1 MQSVFD
7 QLEKEDDWQKD
18 KDKKELFK
26 NIPEER
32 RGMLALCLSVN
43 ACVLTMARLKD
54 DELAGKFIFYCGKY
68 LIHSFEDDEIYKGME
83 KDNTERVC
91 GFSGL
96 VRRFTPEKFLKVFAT
111 LVLVTKVL
119 VDRHKEFAEEKE
131 KYLYYLTTLF
141 SIAAVRTAEAEGI
154 NPKDFDNKK

>member
-7 QLEKEDDWQKD
+7 ELEKEDWQKD

-43 ACVLTMARLKD
+43 ACVLTMTRLKE
-54 DELAGKFIFYCGKY
+54 DELAGKFIFYSGKY
-68 LIHSFEDDEIYKGME
+68 LIYSFEDDEIYKGME

-96 VRRFTPEKFLKVFAT
+96 VRRFTPEKFLKAFAT
-111 LVLVTKVL
+111 LVLVSKVM
-119 VDRHKEFAEEKE
+119 VDKHKEFEGERE
-131 KYLYYLTTLF
+131 KYLYYLTILF
-141 SIAAVRTAEAEGI
+141 SIEAVKTAEAEGI
-154 NPKDFDNKK
+154 NPKDFDDKK